1 MPDATPLPNLSQLNA
16 RLANDNQRV
25 NQWVDGLVERID
37 KIVEATMR
45 SDWMEVK
52 RLTDFIA
59 RSSAIYGFPLLTEN
73 AERVSAASSKEDE
86 TEIRRGVIKLIG
98 AAGRTRR
105 PVK

>member
-1 MPDATPLPNLSQLNA
+1 MSTTTLPDISQLNA
-16 RLANDNQRV
+16 RLAADNHRV

-37 KIVEATMR
+37 KIVDATMR

-52 RLTDFIA
+52 RLSDFIA
-59 RSSAIYGFPLLTEN
+59 RSSATYGFPLLAEN
-73 AERVSAASSKEDE
+73 AERLSAASEQQDE
-86 TEIRRGVIKLIG
+86 TDIKRGVIKLIG